1 MAMPVANGLL
11 ENPPGISER
20 LKLICLSLTSV
31 TGSSLSKVHL
41 LYCLSSGRGN
51 GKMWGRIQGRMNSC
65 PAWELPSF
73 ELW

>member
-20 LKLICLSLTSV
+20 LICLTSV

-41 LYCLSSGRGN
+41 AL
-51 GKMWGRIQGRMNSC
+51 
-65 PAWELPSF
+65 LPVVVR
-73 ELW
+73 ERKECGVGHKAE